1 MIIMRTKGQSSSL
14 VGVVVGG
21 VLALV
26 LGAIVIY
33 NVGFPILVGING
45 SVTTAQ
51 QTNFNTLLTL
61 LGVTAVIIALVVF
74 MALARMAG

>member
-1 MIIMRTKGQSSSL
+1 MRTKGQSSSL

-45 SVTTAQ
+45 SVATGQ

-74 MALARMAG
+74 MALARLAG

>member
-1 MIIMRTKGQSSSL
+1 MILMRTKGQSSSL

-45 SVTTAQ
+45 SVATSQ

>member
-1 MIIMRTKGQSSSL
+1 

-33 NVGFPILVGING
+33 NVGFPILVGVNSSG
-45 SVTTAQ
+45 NVSTSQ
-51 QTNFNTLLTL
+51 QANFNTVLTL
-61 LGVTAVIIALVVF
+61 LGVTAIIVALVVF
-74 MALARMAG
+74 MALAKMAG

>member
-1 MIIMRTKGQSSSL
+1 MRTKGQSSSL

-45 SVTTAQ
+45 SVATSQ